1 MADESQEL
9 QQEMARLRA
18 QVQGL
23 AEDVENAK
31 TGLKAFGKA
40 TGEGALNVSKGLGS
54 FALNVGK
61 GDTSFKSLNGIVD
74 ITTNALG
81 GMAKA
86 IPFAGEAINAALK
99 ATAEA
104 SKFMLD
110 QMDNTVKAFNELG
123 KVGAL
128 TEAGMSGLQRQ
139 FIASGLSF
147 QGFQKQIVENATALA
162 RFQGMTGDGAEA
174 FSKIAG
180 TLTRAGD
187 DSLRRLGMSAD
198 QIGESVGAFV
208 TRQTRL
214 GLTQGRSNEELARG
228 AKAYAIELDGLQ
240 KLTGLSRE
248 ALQKQQD
255 AALSEGRFRAN
266 IDELVAEGKIKEAE
280 ALMSLQSQINAVG
293 PQLGQGVRDL
303 LSGAG
308 TDAARRLMASTGGAA
323 QDILDRVKAGS
334 LTSTEAALELQ
345 AASQRMGEVAR
356 TNAKYTDEA
365 NSALVKYNEQSDLNT
380 AKMVNG
386 QLVRE
391 RQEKQMAKG
400 TDNLTDQTVEAQR
413 SMEGLARETH
423 LLGFTFLPTASTA
436 VKHFAKTMEQLV
448 AYINEKVL
456 GVTSSTTLDQQLQ
469 QQGARAGST
478 AADMLGGAGPQ
489 SAAEEQALRANTA
502 YQAERARLGGGAT
515 PAGGGAGAEGLN
527 LKSGAEKMGSSTDT
541 LYAMAQ
547 QVHKMLG
554 GNYKYFSGLKDRGI
568 DAGGAH
574 PQGRA
579 FDLVLNDPSQY
590 ADVAAQMRAI
600 GGFSQVLDESQ
611 GPANPA
617 QRDKWAPHIHAEVS
631 AARGAI
637 LSGPMGGYRPNLT
650 MHGTE
655 AVIPLNSAT
664 QQGASG
670 VMDGSMMAA
679 QLDKLDELVSIMKNQ
694 LSVSTRI
701 MQYSS

>member
-61 GDTSFKSLNGIVD
+61 GDTSFKSLNSIVD
-74 ITTNALG
+74 ITSNALG

-147 QGFQKQIVENATALA
+147 QGFQKQVVENATALA

-214 GLTQGRSNEELARG
+214 GLAQGKSNEELARG
-228 AKAYAIELDGLQ
+228 AKAYAVELDGLQ

-266 IDELVAEGKIKEAE
+266 IDELVAEGRIKEAE
-280 ALMSLQSQINAVG
+280 ALMSLQSQMNAVG

-308 TDAARRLMASTGGAA
+308 TDAARALMASTGGAA
-323 QDILDRVKAGS
+323 QEILDRVKAGS
-334 LTSTEAALELQ
+334 LTSTQAALELQ

-356 TNAKYTDEA
+356 TNAKYVGES
-365 NSALVKYNEQSDLNT
+365 NSAFLKYNEQSDLNT
-380 AKMVNG
+380 AKMVDG

-413 SMEGLARETH
+413 SMEGLARETAK
-423 LLGFTFLPTASTA
+423 LGFTFLPAASTA

-478 AADMLGGAGPQ
+478 AAEMLGGAGPQ
-489 SAAEEQALRANTA
+489 SAAEEQALRANPA
-502 YQAERARLGGGAT
+502 YQAERAGLGGGP
-515 PAGGGAGAEGLN
+515 PAVAPEDYVTFT
-527 LKSGAEKMGSSTDT
+527 SGTGDREHFGKLLPSVQAQFLE
-541 LYAMAQ
+541 MAKAYNQ
-547 QVHKMLG
+547 MTGKKLQVNSAFRSPEEQAAVNPGTNPKAAPGMSLH
-554 GNYKYFSGLKDRGI
+554 NV
-568 DAGGAH
+568 
-574 PQGRA
+574 GRA
-579 FDLVLNDPSQY
+579 LDIQSDQRADLDRMGLLSQY
-590 ADVAAQMRAI
+590 
-600 GGFSQVLDESQ
+600 GFRPLAGD
-611 GPANPA
+611 P
-617 QRDKWAPHIHAEVS
+617 PHVS
-631 AARGAI
+631 AASGAI
-637 LSGPMGGYRPNLT
+637 LSGPMGGYSPNLT

-655 AVIPLNSAT
+655 AVVPLNQGS
-664 QQGASG
+664 QQGVASM
-670 VMDGSMMAA
+670 MDGSMMAA

-694 LSVSTRI
+694 LSVSTKI

>member
-40 TGEGALNVSKGLGS
+40 TGEGALNVTKGLGG

-228 AKAYAIELDGLQ
+228 AKANAIELDGLQ

-323 QDILDRVKAGS
+323 QDILDRVKNNS
-334 LTSTEAALELQ
+334 LSATDAALELQ

-400 TDNLTDQTVEAQR
+400 TDNLTDQTVSAQK
-413 SMEGLARETH
+413 SMEGLAIETH
-423 LLGFTFLPTASTA
+423 KLGFTFLPAASTA
-436 VKHFAKTMEQLV
+436 VKHFARTMEQLV

-456 GVTSSTTLDQQLQ
+456 GISSAPTDT
-469 QQGARAGST
+469 GANTGVSAEFGGGGGT
-478 AADMLGGAGPQ
+478 AADR
-489 SAAEEQALRANTA
+489 AAVSTPGSD
-502 YQAERARLGGGAT
+502 AEIVRARKSVASTQVAEQGTKGLKLKSAEAIAGAT
-515 PAGGGAGAEGLN
+515 PATTPLLE
-527 LKSGAEKMGSSTDT
+527 
-541 LYAMAQ
+541 MAYMIQ
-547 QVHKMLG
+547 NALG
-554 GNYKYFSGLKDRGI
+554 GDLKYFSGLNDTGR
-568 DAGGAH
+568 DANSKHNA
-574 PQGRA
+574 GRA
-579 FDLVLNDPSQY
+579 LDLVLNDPAKYESVLGMIQGMPGISFAQY
-590 ADVAAQMRAI
+590 EQAGKRNTNGSVAT
-600 GGFSQVLDESQ
+600 GD
-611 GPANPA
+611 
-617 QRDKWAPHIHAEVS
+617 HIHAEVS

-637 LSGPMGGYRPNLT
+637 LSGPMSGYQPNLT

-664 QQGASG
+664 QQGAAG

-679 QLDKLDELVSIMKNQ
+679 QLDKLDEMVSIMKNQ

>member
-40 TGEGALNVSKGLGS
+40 TGEGALNVSKGLGG
-54 FALNVGK
+54 FAKQVGQ
-61 GDTSFKSLNGIVD
+61 GDTSFKSLNSIVD

-123 KVGAL
+123 RVGAL

-147 QGFQKQIVENATALA
+147 QGFQKQVVENATALA

-214 GLTQGRSNEELARG
+214 GLAQGRSNEELARG

-266 IDELVAEGKIKEAE
+266 IDELVAQGRVKEAE
-280 ALMSLQSQINAVG
+280 ALMSLQSQMNAIG

-308 TDAARRLMASTGGAA
+308 TDAARALMASTGGAA
-323 QDILDRVKAGS
+323 QEILDRVKAGS
-334 LTSTEAALELQ
+334 LTSTQAAIELQ

-356 TNAKYTDEA
+356 NNAKYVGES
-365 NSALVKYNEQSDLNT
+365 NSAFIKYNEQSDLNT
-380 AKMVNG
+380 AKMVDG
-386 QLVRE
+386 RLIRE

-400 TDNLTDQTVEAQR
+400 TDQLTDQTVDAQK
-413 SMEGLARETH
+413 SMEGLNIQMQK
-423 LLGFTFLPTASTA
+423 LGFTFLPHASKA
-436 VKHFAKTMEQLV
+436 VSEFAKTMEKLV
-448 AYINEKVL
+448 TYINEKVL
-456 GVTSSTTLDQQLQ
+456 GVTQPSATG
-469 QQGARAGST
+469 GAAGVSPEFGGGGGGT
-478 AADMLGGAGPQ
+478 AADQAAINAPASNAEITAARASVAGGGPPAVAPEDYVAFTTGTGDKAHFDQ
-489 SAAEEQALRANTA
+489 LEPGVRNQFLQMAVAYNQLTGKKLQVNSAFRSPEEQANVNSGTNPKAAPGMSLHNVGRAIDI
-502 YQAERARLGGGAT
+502 QSDQRAFL
-515 PAGGGAGAEGLN
+515 EQQGL
-527 LKSGAEKMGSSTDT
+527 L
-541 LYAMAQ
+541 AQ
-547 QVHKMLG
+547 YG
-554 GNYKYFSGLKDRGI
+554 FRPLKD
-568 DAGGAH
+568 
-574 PQGRA
+574 
-579 FDLVLNDPSQY
+579 DP
-590 ADVAAQMRAI
+590 
-600 GGFSQVLDESQ
+600 
-611 GPANPA
+611 
-617 QRDKWAPHIHAEVS
+617 PHIS
-631 AARGAI
+631 AANGAI

-655 AVIPLNSAT
+655 AVVPLNTAAQQSAA
-664 QQGASG
+664 GILDNSI
-670 VMDGSMMAA
+670 MSA
-679 QLDKLDELVSIMKNQ
+679 QLDRLEEMVSLMKNQ
-694 LSVSTRI
+694 LSVSTKI

>member
-40 TGEGALNVSKGLGS
+40 TGEGALNVTKGLGS

-147 QGFQKQIVENATALA
+147 QGFQKQVVENATALA

-228 AKAYAIELDGLQ
+228 ARAYAIELDGLQ

-266 IDELVAEGKIKEAE
+266 IDELVAEGKLKEAE

-308 TDAARRLMASTGGAA
+308 TDAARALMASTGGAA
-323 QDILDRVKAGS
+323 QDILDRVKSGS
-334 LTSTEAALELQ
+334 LTSTQAALELQ

-356 TNAKYTDEA
+356 NNAKYVGES
-365 NSALVKYNEQSDLNT
+365 NSAFIKYNEQSDLNT

-400 TDNLTDQTVEAQR
+400 TDNLTDQTVSAQK
-413 SMEGLARETH
+413 SMEGLAIQTQ
-423 LLGFTFLPTASTA
+423 LLGFTFLPAASTA
-436 VKHFAKTMEQLV
+436 VKHFARTMEQLV
-448 AYINEKVL
+448 TYINEKVL
-456 GVTSSTTLDQQLQ
+456 GISSAPTDTGLNT
-469 QQGARAGST
+469 GVSAEFGGGGGT
-478 AADMLGGAGPQ
+478 AADR
-489 SAAEEQALRANTA
+489 AEVATPGSDEEIARAR
-502 YQAERARLGGGAT
+502 ESVRARLGGGPPTVAPEDYVAFT
-515 PAGGGAGAEGLN
+515 
-527 LKSGAEKMGSSTDT
+527 SGTGDRAHFGQLLPSVQAQFLEMAKAYNQLTGKKLQVNSAFRSPDEQASVDSGSNPRAAPGMS
-541 LYAMAQ
+541 LHN
-547 QVHKMLG
+547 V
-554 GNYKYFSGLKDRGI
+554 
-568 DAGGAH
+568 
-574 PQGRA
+574 GRA
-579 FDLVLNDPSQY
+579 IDIQSDQ
-590 ADVAAQMRAI
+590 RAY
-600 GGFSQVLDESQ
+600 LESQ
-611 GPANPA
+611 GLLA
-617 QRDKWAPHIHAEVS
+617 QYGFRPLAGDPPHIS
-631 AARGAI
+631 AASGAI
-637 LSGPMGGYRPNLT
+637 LSGPMSGYQPNLT

-664 QQGASG
+664 QQGAAG

-679 QLDKLDELVSIMKNQ
+679 QLDKLDEMVSIMKNQ